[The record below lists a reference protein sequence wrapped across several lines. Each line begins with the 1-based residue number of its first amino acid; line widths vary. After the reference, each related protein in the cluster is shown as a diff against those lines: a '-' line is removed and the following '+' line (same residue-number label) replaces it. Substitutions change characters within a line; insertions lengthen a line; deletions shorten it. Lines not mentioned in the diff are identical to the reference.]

1 MKSWLTTRVER
12 GVRLARIPFVKWR
25 ALDAWMVRGLE
36 TWASSWPDLPRRK
49 PKKRRQHGPGW
60 ISPKAMMAGIK
71 NELVPAAL
79 ALGWVLQERWP
90 ARKGERR
97 FGEFNFERVAA
108 DRIEHLGFDFQY
120 GDDPDVWLCL
130 ALWTGEAGV
139 CTLFRTGACWGR
151 SRYGKPLWRRIW
163 RSLRQERPANDPL
176 AEALA
181 LGLQRLQIAEAYFKE
196 GAEHPDL
203 GLIPTL
209 PPYQWPD
216 GYADRMR

>member
-1 MKSWLTTRVER
+1 MKSWLTILINRAVW
-12 GVRLARIPFVKWR
+12 VARLPFVKLK
-25 ALDAWMVRGLE
+25 ALDARIVRALE
-36 TWASSWPDLPRRK
+36 TWDPWPRLPRRK
-49 PKKRRQHGPGW
+49 RKKRRKHGPGW
-60 ISPKAMMAGIK
+60 ISPKAMMAGIA

-79 ALGWVLQERWP
+79 ALGWVMQERWP

-97 FGEFNFERVAA
+97 FGEFNFERIAA
-108 DRIEHLGFDFQY
+108 DRVEYLGFDFQY

-203 GLIPTL
+203 RLIPTL

-216 GYADRMR
+216 RYADQMG